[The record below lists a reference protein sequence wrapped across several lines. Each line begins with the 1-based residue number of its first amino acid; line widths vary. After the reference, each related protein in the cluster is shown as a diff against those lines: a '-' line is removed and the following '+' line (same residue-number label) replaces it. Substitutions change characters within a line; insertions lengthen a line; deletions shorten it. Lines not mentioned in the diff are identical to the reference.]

1 MDRLLIFVGV
11 GFFPLLAEAW
21 HGSWRALASGGK
33 RQGRILQALFWLHVP
48 LAAIALP
55 VKFHLAESLFER
67 VGEVARMP
75 LPAEEL
81 DEKDLIVVGAL
92 DIGHAMMPLIR
103 SHDGIPLPRRSFL
116 LGGVSSVMDIRRVD
130 PFTLDVR
137 YPNGVLPGR
146 MDRMVRSERYPFVA
160 GDRVKTG
167 LFEAIIVEGG
177 GLAEP
182 TSVRFV
188 FNQPLDSSE
197 HLWVAFQEGK
207 MSPFVLPDLGEAR
220 RVEPLKRKDLSRFV
234 DFQAFVGNPS
244 AYLD

>member
-1 MDRLLIFVGV
+1 
-11 GFFPLLAEAW
+11 
-21 HGSWRALASGGK
+21 
-33 RQGRILQALFWLHVP
+33 
-48 LAAIALP
+48 
-55 VKFHLAESLFER
+55 
-67 VGEVARMP
+67 MP

-167 LFEAIIVEGG
+167 LFEATIVEGG

-207 MSPFVLPDLGEAR
+207 MSPFVLPDLGEER

-244 AYLD
+244 ADSD